1 MKTKKE
7 ITRYL
12 IVTPFI
18 GLTDF
23 GVYYLLI
30 RFFPHFVSKA
40 ISYIVA
46 NGLGYLF
53 NKYWVFTK
61 KKASIPEAG
70 RYVTVDIALFAC
82 NVITNQIILHVSQ
95 HAVFLAIA
103 TASLLTMLL
112 SFVCKKWW
120 VFKSP

>member
-7 ITRYL
+7 IIRYL
-12 IVTPFI
+12 IITPFI

-30 RFFPHFVSKA
+30 LFLPHFVSKA
-40 ISYIVA
+40 ISYIIA
-46 NGLGYLF
+46 NSIGYLF
-53 NKYWVFTK
+53 NKYWVFK
-61 KKASIPEAG
+61 QKQASVPEAG
-70 RYVTVDIALFAC
+70 RYVIVDILLFFC
-82 NVITNQIILHVSQ
+82 NVITNQIILHVSH

-120 VFKSP
+120 VFK